1 MSHKL
6 ERSRDEELE
15 EERKSENKTKNLFK
29 SVKNNDKAENNQY
42 INVKN
47 NLKEK
52 DNLDSESDEYYEE
65 EDEESGEI
73 EDEDEEEINSE
84 FKREKKKKLELSIG
98 KWSRKKSDLM
108 EVENLES
115 LSSADIVINNPE
127 NKSDKKN
134 IDINKEKTND
144 NKTQKKA
151 NFFTTPVDIGKNNPN
166 NGEQKTTSTYFNV
179 NSDVIDNKSVK
190 SLTTSNTSLLNNS
203 KLDVNLNKNENPNI
217 IANNSNINNNEN
229 THLAFPGQVFLTAKG
244 LERGDRLRLVAFGR
258 GAVFRQSSQFEERG

>member
-1 MSHKL
+1 MLNLMEKL
-6 ERSRDEELE
+6 KKQINILN
-15 EERKSENKTKNLFK
+15 KENKKLIEEKN
-29 SVKNNDKAENNQY
+29 
-42 INVKN
+42 
-47 NLKEK
+47 EK
-52 DNLDSESDEYYEE
+52 
-65 EDEESGEI
+65 DEESGEI

-203 KLDVNLNKNENPNI
+203 KLDVNLNKFFVLFSDFLSSS
-217 IANNSNINNNEN
+217 NS
-229 THLAFPGQVFLTAKG
+229 
-244 LERGDRLRLVAFGR
+244 
-258 GAVFRQSSQFEERG
+258 SSLDLSNL